1 MRILAALALVTAAL
15 AAPTAAWAYGSEVSA
30 YGCYSSGGQVT
41 RPAGTEIVVRQGWAA
56 TTKHYD
62 LDFIHAQQTF
72 VSVNGGGAIDLSD
85 DWTTPRP
92 YSPDNWVTYV
102 FYPTGIV
109 LDPGQS
115 MTFHYV
121 TSLKRTVFDGTGYA
135 GPGPV
140 IESNCTVTGS

>member
-30 YGCYSSGGQVT
+30 YGCYTSGGQVT

-72 VSVNGGGAIDLSD
+72 VSVNGGGPIDLSD

-92 YSPDNWVTYV
+92 YSPDSWVTYV

-109 LDPGQS
+109 LGPGQS

-135 GPGPV
+135 GRGPV